1 MLELFHSTS
10 QPPNQK
16 TQIGIALPRS
26 VFTLPLCICTSRQY
40 SAGGPTSKLLRT
52 DLIESIKT
60 DLIDLIEALP
70 GWSGLIFLRKDSV
83 IWHFTIF
90 SWLMADGYMAHVSDL
105 TPGFLNLSN

>member
-10 QPPNQK
+10 QPKNTNRYCPA
-16 TQIGIALPRS
+16 TICFYPPIVYLY
-26 VFTLPLCICTSRQY
+26 FTPY

-70 GWSGLIFLRKDSV
+70 GWFDRPAQGLDDLAFYNFQLVLSTIAACMA
-83 IWHFTIF
+83 IW
-90 SWLMADGYMAHVSDL
+90 LYG
-105 TPGFLNLSN
+105 